1 MKNTKENRSLVIKE
15 LTDKGYECGERTVR
29 KNGVAREGIE
39 VTVPNVTPNVGMIV
53 YIDDFST
60 DDVAGVVEK
69 VSSLLS
75 GDEYEKH
82 TIAVTEFNSSLRN
95 RDALLNGVRV
105 YLRNREKLEEDSLTK
120 PLPEVYN
127 NADYVGVLYYVEPF
141 GEGDKSG
148 YAKTLLTP
156 HILEGAGVSEEEA
169 WAYAFKHLEE
179 DFLSSDVVAVML
191 EITDLPKEEVISIE
205 KAKGM
210 TPMPIFTNKDKY
222 NGASAIFLV
231 DKVRNVLEFYG
242 LDKAWLIPS
251 SIHEFLVAPGDIP
264 FEEVKTM
271 IVSANDEVVDDL
283 EVLGDTPILFSVA

>member
-1 MKNTKENRSLVIKE
+1 
-15 LTDKGYECGERTVR
+15 
-29 KNGVAREGIE
+29 
-39 VTVPNVTPNVGMIV
+39 MIV